1 MAFWFVGPWGF
12 IDLHGPVFFVSW
24 SNLPGDV
31 KLSHRG
37 AHRGRHGGAERT
49 SCAERADNERTTIAR
64 AVRCGS
70 VRGSVR
76 FCARFGWR
84 LLPRWLR
91 FGARFGAVRF
101 AVGRCFAV
109 ATTADVPPSQHGG
122 RAPIATAVAVRLA
135 VGGRAPF
142 LPRWLPRWLARCP
155 SAPNP
160 SNRAPPSNARAPR
173 VSALLP

>member
-12 IDLHGPVFFVSW
+12 LGLHGPFYLGFW
-24 SNLPGDV
+24 TNLPSDV
-31 KLSHRG
+31 ELSHRG

-70 VRGSVR
+70 VRGSVL
-76 FCARFGWR
+76 FGV
-84 LLPRWLR
+84 R
-91 FGARFGAVRF
+91 FGARFGAVRL
-101 AVGRCFAV
+101 AVGRCSAV
-109 ATTADVPPSQHGG
+109 ATTADVLPSHHGG
-122 RAPIATAVAVRLA
+122 RAPITTAVAVRLA

-160 SNRAPPSNARAPR
+160 SNRAPPSIARAPR
-173 VSALLP
+173 VSVLVP